1 MLGTD
6 KRQWAQAA
14 SGEFLSRLTKYSS
27 LWEQLNV
34 GMGHPAS
41 IKRIEIPN
49 VNWWGN
55 RHQCFFFLLIG
66 HESGAMC
73 EWLVVLLHKNT
84 TLLVLCY
91 FKVHQVTLK
100 HIWAQIPPLPPGRRE
115 VRFAMKLIP
124 AHCCIFF
131 PSDNLFS
138 FSKTLELA
146 FFPGAHWAVPEKG
159 FHSSLLFHGR
169 AVQMLWVPSPG
180 SGHF

>member
-1 MLGTD
+1 MRTTKRWNGTPSQYKKD
-6 KRQWAQAA
+6 WNSKCKLVRKQAP
-14 SGEFLSRLTKYSS
+14 
-27 LWEQLNV
+27 V
-34 GMGHPAS
+34 
-41 IKRIEIPN
+41 
-49 VNWWGN
+49 V
-55 RHQCFFFLLIG
+55 FFLLIG

-100 HIWAQIPPLPPGRRE
+100 HTWAQIPPLPPGRRE